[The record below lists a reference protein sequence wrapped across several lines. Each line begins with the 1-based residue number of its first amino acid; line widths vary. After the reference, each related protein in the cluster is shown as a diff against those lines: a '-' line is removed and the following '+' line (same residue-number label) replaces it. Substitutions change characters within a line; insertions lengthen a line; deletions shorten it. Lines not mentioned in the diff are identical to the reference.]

1 MRASVTFRN
10 IGEYSITIGR
20 QKLLPGGSCVETLD
34 LPPEWGTNA
43 KSVSVSPD
51 RKKPASCI
59 VIPMESSNLLSVPDE
74 QWARAISRFSIKS

>member
-34 LPPEWGTNA
+34 LPPEWDECEISVGLARPEEAGVLYRDPNGIIELA
-43 KSVSVSPD
+43 KRSGRAVG
-51 RKKPASCI
+51 
-59 VIPMESSNLLSVPDE
+59 SSD
-74 QWARAISRFSIKS
+74 QSILD